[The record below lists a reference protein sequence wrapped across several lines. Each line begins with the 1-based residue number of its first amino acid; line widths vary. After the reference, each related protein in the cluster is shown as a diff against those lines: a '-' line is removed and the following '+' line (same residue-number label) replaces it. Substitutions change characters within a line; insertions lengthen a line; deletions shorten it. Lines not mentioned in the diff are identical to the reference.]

1 MVAFILGGSTHTTY
15 CKTLQNALGMTTVNA
30 HAFLNAIAMVTGNGE
45 NDGGAGLV
53 EASGDHG

>member
-15 CKTLQNALGMTTVNA
+15 CQNALGMTTVNA